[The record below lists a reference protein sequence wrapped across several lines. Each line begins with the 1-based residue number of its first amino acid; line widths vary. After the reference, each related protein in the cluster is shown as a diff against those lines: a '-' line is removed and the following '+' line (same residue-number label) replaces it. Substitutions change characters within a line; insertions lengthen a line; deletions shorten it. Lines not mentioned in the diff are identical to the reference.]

1 MSLTARLWENAGEA
15 MLAAQRAQKRIR
27 QAGLD
32 SNLRAPGRGRRYE
45 ARARTS
51 FPPHTVRLG
60 ATNAAH

>member
-1 MSLTARLWENAGEA
+1 MSLTARLWENAEEA
-15 MLAAQRAQKRIR
+15 MLAPSAPKAHQTSRSY
-27 QAGLD
+27 